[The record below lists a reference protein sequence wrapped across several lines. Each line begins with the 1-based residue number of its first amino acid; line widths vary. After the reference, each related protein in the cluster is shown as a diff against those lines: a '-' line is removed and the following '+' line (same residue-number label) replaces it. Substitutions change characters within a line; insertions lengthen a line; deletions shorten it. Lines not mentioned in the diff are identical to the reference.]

1 LGKMA
6 LGEMALGEMAL
17 AGGARR
23 PQPRCCCHPLWQREI
38 ISARAAAREGSAC
51 RTATVALAAPHIG
64 GLMAGPPTPPAPPPP
79 PPPGAP
85 SALRTGAP
93 PAVPNARPPPCSCS
107 CGSSNRASL
116 HEQQRG
122 RRGGDRPRGRAP
134 STISHARWLCSEADG
149 ALQRR
154 WGGAGKKA
162 LGRGGGAGSQVARH
176 RGWLLRV
183 LVLEHRHVLSVAR
196 ARGLRLGD
204 LRRQKTTAEAG
215 RPCTHQLSVP
225 APSAPARGSALH
237 HLRLDRPARGRYTHH
252 HAASVSVQALTSPAS
267 ALLRGHGAQSSSVSS
282 SIHSRLVGLDGDVV
296 AHVPP
301 RIARRQVIRRV
312 HPLPVHHKLMTHAH
326 RERERKRGRT
336 RTRTHRQRHRQRP
349 GEQRRVDQA
358 GALSTPFQD
367 HGNSSG
373 RRRRRRRR
381 RRGGSSKQGV
391 GGTL

>member
-1 LGKMA
+1 M
-6 LGEMALGEMAL
+6 

-162 LGRGGGAGSQVARH
+162 LGRGGG
-176 RGWLLRV
+176 
-183 LVLEHRHVLSVAR
+183 
-196 ARGLRLGD
+196 RGLTGGSAPR
-204 LRRQKTTAEAG
+204 
-215 RPCTHQLSVP
+215 V
-225 APSAPARGSALH
+225 APSCTGPRAPARAERSSRAGT
-237 HLRLDRPARGRYTHH
+237 PARR
-252 HAASVSVQALTSPAS
+252 S
-267 ALLRGHGAQSSSVSS
+267 APTKN
-282 SIHSRLVGLDGDVV
+282 HSRGGAAMHTPAVSACAKCASQGECL
-296 AHVPP
+296 ASPPP
-301 RIARRQVIRRV
+301 RSSCARQIYAPPRGVSECPGPHKPCVCASTRARCPIIICVIIDSLTTRRARR
-312 HPLPVHHKLMTHAH
+312 
-326 RERERKRGRT
+326 
-336 RTRTHRQRHRQRP
+336 
-349 GEQRRVDQA
+349 
-358 GALSTPFQD
+358 
-367 HGNSSG
+367 
-373 RRRRRRRR
+373 
-381 RRGGSSKQGV
+381 
-391 GGTL
+391 